1 MTSNTILRCIVFGLV
16 AIVTLGLSVGSSKV
30 NAQLAGAS
38 LSGQVLDESGAGVAG
53 ASVVIQNSATGDV
66 RTATTDSQGLY
77 SAQSLQ
83 PGIYSVTISAPGFAT
98 QVQQGVELTVGATRE
113 INVKVK
119 PGQVSEKIEVS
130 TSPADVETDTSVIS
144 ATVERKRIVDLPLNG
159 RDWTQLAT
167 LQPGVI
173 SVRSQ
178 QPTTGNSNRGVRG
191 YGNQLASN
199 GHGPYENTY
208 RLDGINENDYSNGAP
223 GNVIGANLGVDA
235 IQEFSVV
242 TTSYTAAYGRTSGS
256 VINAVTRSGTN
267 NVHGSVYV
275 FDRDKIF
282 DARNFF
288 DLSTIPPFHRVQ
300 FGGAA
305 GGPIKKNRTFLF
317 ANYEGIRQSQ
327 SQNFISIVPSAA
339 ARSGQLHGADGTP
352 VTVMVDPKIVP
363 FLGLYPL
370 PNAGLNSGNFGD
382 TGNFNTTG
390 LLNLTENFVLTRFD
404 QIFSEKDS
412 LSMTYLFDN
421 GPETIPD
428 SLGNT
433 LSRLNSGRQLAGI
446 TETHV
451 FTPHVVNVLRIGYNR
466 SLGEILVPI
475 RALTA
480 AAGNAALGYTPGT
493 FAPAINVDGI
503 ASTGGLGNL
512 RQATVHYNSYQFD
525 DDVAISRGTHSI
537 MAGFAFERIY
547 ANAQGKNQNG
557 TATFFANS
565 SGTVTGLQNF
575 LTNNLSNAFVLPNG
589 TTSPVEV
596 QDSLF
601 GGYIQD
607 GWKIRKNL
615 LLNLGLRYEMLTI
628 PTDRR
633 NRLGLVT
640 QLTAAP
646 GTGPCPDVIG
656 PTTVPGC
663 VVPVSQFWQTNPTTH
678 NFEPRIGF
686 SYSPFGNGKTA
697 IRGGFGIYDMLPL
710 PYVYATYAT
719 ISAPYSLD
727 EIAVGVPQGSFPD
740 QIAGIASN
748 FASLRI
754 GHYIEPHPK
763 RTYSLNY
770 NANVEQ
776 QLTSTLSAM
785 VGYVGSHT
793 VHTPF
798 QSSDMNQ
805 LAPAN
810 TQVIDGRRVYPAAGG
825 IQQNANSFVIFGLLF
840 DGNVHYNSLISQL
853 KMRNYHGLTAQGT
866 YTFNQCTDL
875 GSSTQSPAT
884 YQNSLDVLI
893 YYDKAQR
900 KGMCDF
906 NVTQNFSLN
915 AIYELPSLGQG
926 WVKTA
931 SGGWQIAG
939 IVIASTGVPFTLVQ
953 TGDVLLQGGTSSG
966 AFPDVVPNCNPINGN
981 FKNDHLNYINT
992 NCFVFPT
999 VATSSAIAPLCNQGG
1014 TTPINGQVLC
1024 LNVQGNE
1031 RRNQL
1036 IGPGLVN
1043 VDLSVI
1049 KNIRFSRI
1057 SDTFN
1062 LQLRAEAFNVFNHTN
1077 FQAPVNNNSFGGQR
1091 GFNQVSPGT
1100 AGLINST
1107 ATPSRQLQFGAKFIF

>member
-1 MTSNTILRCIVFGLV
+1 MSAIGFLKKPILFGL
-16 AIVTLGLSVGSSKV
+16 AAFVTLGLTVGSLTAR
-30 NAQLAGAS
+30 AQLAGAT
-38 LSGQVLDESGAGVAG
+38 LSGQVLDQSGAGVAG
-53 ASVVIQNSATGDV
+53 ASIVIENGATRDV
-66 RTATTDSQGLY
+66 RTVTTDGQGLY

-83 PGIYSVTISAPGFAT
+83 PGIYSVTVSAPGFAT
-98 QVQQGVELTVGATRE
+98 HVEKGVELTVGATRE
-113 INVKVK
+113 IDVRVK
-119 PGQVSEKIEVS
+119 PGQVSEKVEVS
-130 TSPADVETDTSVIS
+130 ASVDDVESDTSVIS

-199 GHGPYENTY
+199 GHSPYENTY

-267 NVHGSVYV
+267 DVHGSAYV

-288 DLSTIPPFHRVQ
+288 DGPTIPPFHRVQ
-300 FGGAA
+300 FGAAA

-327 SQNFISIVPSAA
+327 SQDFSSIVPSAA

-352 VTVMVDPKIVP
+352 VTIMVDPKIIP

-370 PNAGLNSGNFGD
+370 PNAGLNPGTFGD

-390 LLNLTENFVLTRFD
+390 LLNLTENFALTRFD

-412 LSMTYLFDN
+412 LSITYLFDN

-428 SLGNT
+428 NLGNT
-433 LSRLNSGRQLAGI
+433 LSRLNAGRQLAGI
-446 TETHV
+446 TETHI

-480 AAGNAALGYTPGT
+480 AAGNPALGYTPGT
-493 FAPAINVDGI
+493 FAPAISVDGI

-537 MAGFAFERIY
+537 STGFAFERIY

-557 TATFFANS
+557 TATFNP
-565 SGTVTGLQNF
+565 SGNVTGLQNF

-589 TTSPVEV
+589 TTNPVEV

-607 GWKIRKNL
+607 DWRIRKNL

-628 PTDRR
+628 PTDKR

-646 GTGPCPDVIG
+646 GTGPCPDVIS
-656 PTTVPGC
+656 PTSVPGC

-740 QIAGIASN
+740 NIAAIAAN
-748 FASLRI
+748 FASFRI
-754 GHYIEPHPK
+754 GHYIEPHPH

-770 NANVEQ
+770 NANIEH

-805 LAPAN
+805 LAPSN
-810 TQVIDGRRVYPAAGG
+810 TQVIDGRRVYPAGGG

-840 DGNVHYNSLISQL
+840 DGNVHYNSLITQL
-853 KMRNYHGLTAQGT
+853 KMRNYHGLNAQGT

-893 YYDKAQR
+893 YYDKVQR
-900 KGMCDF
+900 RGACDF

-915 AIYELPSLGQG
+915 AIYELPSPGHG
-926 WVKTA
+926 WTKTVA
-931 SGGWQIAG
+931 GGWQIGG

-953 TGDVLLQGGTSSG
+953 AGDVLGQAGTSFG
-966 AFPDVVPNCNPINGN
+966 AFPDVVPNCNTINGN
-981 FKNDHLNYINT
+981 FKSSGLNYINS

-999 VATSSAIAPLCNQGG
+999 IATSSPIAPLCNQGG
-1014 TTPINGQVLC
+1014 TTPSNGQVLC

-1043 VDLSVI
+1043 VDLSLM
-1049 KNIRFSRI
+1049 KNIRLSRI
-1057 SDTFN
+1057 SDSFN
-1062 LQLRAEAFNVFNHTN
+1062 LQLRVEAFNVFNHTN
-1077 FQAPVNNNSFGGQR
+1077 FQAPVNNNSFGGQL

-1107 ATPSRQLQFGAKFIF
+1107 ATPSRQVQFGAKLIF